1 MNTKSIFSLAILLVV
16 FGSCKKD
23 TTSFVSEEIKPVTN
37 TASIVSPVA
46 PPTQATD
53 STMLMGNPSSAT
65 QNIVDASNYLLKE
78 GYYSVSYNNDLGR
91 PNWVSW
97 HVSSTDYGAVSRQE
111 DFRANPNLPSSYY
124 PVTPSS
130 FTPYVFDKGHMCP
143 SADRTSSVEANSS
156 TFLMTNIVAQAP
168 NNNQR
173 TWANLENYCRDT
185 LVKKMGNELYI
196 ISGTLGEGGV
206 GNNNILTNTI
216 DNGRVSVP
224 AYVWKVIVVI
234 PNGSNDL
241 TRVNNF
247 TRVISVLMP
256 NDNSIASN
264 WRSYRVRV
272 DDIEQQT
279 SYDLLS
285 KLSTSIQN
293 VIEARLDNL

>member
-1 MNTKSIFSLAILLVV
+1 MLSIS
-16 FGSCKKD
+16 SCTKD
-23 TTSFVSEEIKPVTN
+23 TSAVLSEEIKPVSNPAT
-37 TASIVSPVA
+37 IVSPVA

-53 STMLMGNPSSAT
+53 STMLMGNPSNAT
-65 QNIVDASNYLLKE
+65 QNVADISNYLMKE
-78 GYYSVSYNNDLGR
+78 GYYSVSYNSELGR

-97 HVSSTDYGAVSRQE
+97 HVSSSDYGSISRQE
-111 DFRANPNLPSSYY
+111 DFRANPNLPAIYY

-130 FTPYVFDKGHMCP
+130 FSPYVFDKGHMCP

-173 TWANLENYCRDT
+173 TWASLENYCRDT
-185 LVKKMGNELYI
+185 LVNKWRNELYI

-206 GNNNILTNTI
+206 GNNNVLTTTL
-216 DNGRVSVP
+216 DNGRVTVP
-224 AYVWKVIVVI
+224 AYVWKVIVVM

-241 TRVNNF
+241 TRVGNA

-256 NDNSIASN
+256 NDNSINNN

-279 SYDLLS
+279 SYDILS
-285 KLSTSIQN
+285 KVSTSIQN
-293 VIEARLDNL
+293 VIESKLDNL